1 MPDHAHRSRI
11 PHRQTG
17 AAGLL
22 RASNVGVEQAPDHQQ
37 QRRQPVSHRGP
48 PVSEKHTHFAA
59 SGRSKTEMALALLAG
74 RREGGPSADVNKP
87 QQTTHLEAVIAVAN
101 ALIQSDPLE
110 DRMMRNCLVAM
121 SIASLAVAGSS
132 ACASKKFVRTSV
144 GDVNEKVDALGHS
157 LEETQERTRK
167 NEKRIGE
174 VDQKAQA
181 ADQLARTA
189 HGAASKAA
197 AAADMA
203 AVKIDTI
210 DKA

>member
-1 MPDHAHRSRI
+1 MPD
-11 PHRQTG
+11 
-17 AAGLL
+17 
-22 RASNVGVEQAPDHQQ
+22 
-37 QRRQPVSHRGP
+37 
-48 PVSEKHTHFAA
+48 
-59 SGRSKTEMALALLAG
+59 
-74 RREGGPSADVNKP
+74 
-87 QQTTHLEAVIAVAN
+87 
-101 ALIQSDPLE
+101 PLD
-110 DRMMRNCLVAM
+110 DRMIRNCLVAM

-210 DKA
+210 DKASKRLVLDLVLSEDEGNFTFGKTDLPDEAKARIDGLIHQLKQEPKNVYIEIEGHNDNVGQ